1 MCTQHYSYWCC
12 GAKAS
17 GHQYPPCWLH
27 WTSFRQKY
35 YIPSEQHEK
44 LDESTARRQLKS
56 PRSLSGRSIHL
67 TLVTKW
73 SRSWSWMTYCL
84 TLYAMS
90 ISPPILRYIHFKIW
104 PWKSMVKV
112 MCVVK
117 GQGHVWP
124 SNFKGQDYGQGQTH
138 WSHLRP
144 GVQWICLLFVP
155 WQSDHFWLR
164 YSKFHIWPWK
174 SKVKVMAKAKPDGH
188 IWGLGVQSIC
198 LLFVPWQSDHFW
210 LRYNNV
216 WPSNFKGQDYGQG
229 QTHWSHLRPGV
240 QWICLLF
247 VPWQSDHFWLRYSKF
262 HIWPWKSKVKVMA
275 KAKPDGHI
283 WGLGVQSICLL
294 FVPWQSDH
302 FWLRYNKFHIWPW
315 KFKVK
320 VMAKV
325 TPDGHIW
332 ALEFYRYVCFSF
344 RGNRTIFGWDI
355 ANSIFDLEKS
365 RSRSRRKS
373 TKI

>member
-1 MCTQHYSYWCC
+1 MVEARQCEWRFGWVSGKQAWAGRLKIFLSASTQSMKPKIFLSFIHSFQNFGFSAPRSIFRRPGPRQVEFCKSYIRDCPVRAS
-12 GAKAS
+12 AK
-17 GHQYPPCWLH
+17 
-27 WTSFRQKY
+27 K
-35 YIPSEQHEK
+35 K

-210 LRYNNV
+210 LRYN
-216 WPSNFKGQDYGQG
+216 
-229 QTHWSHLRPGV
+229 
-240 QWICLLF
+240 
-247 VPWQSDHFWLRYSKF
+247 
-262 HIWPWKSKVKVMA
+262 
-275 KAKPDGHI
+275 
-283 WGLGVQSICLL
+283 
-294 FVPWQSDH
+294 
-302 FWLRYNKFHIWPW
+302 KFHIWPW

-325 TPDGHIW
+325 TSDGHIW

-365 RSRSRRKS
+365 R
-373 TKI
+373 KIDQNLIR